1 MSIKSIDSQ
10 IMIARTADFSRDT
23 SAMQKK
29 PEVAQEHLAFREKIN
44 DAHDQSRVAK
54 TLESEMPE
62 IKPDDEGGGGE
73 GYEGGRRQDDGKD
86 EDSDEPGV
94 SMFVPPSIHVIDIRV

>member
-23 SAMQKK
+23 SATQKR

-44 DAHDQSRVAK
+44 EAQEQTRVAK
-54 TLESEMPE
+54 MLESEMPE
-62 IKPDDEGGGGE
+62 IKPDEDGKGNEAYEGGGGQ
-73 GYEGGRRQDDGKD
+73 GGAKDD
-86 EDSDEPGV
+86 ESDEPGV
-94 SMFVPPSIHVIDIRV
+94 TMFVPPSSNVIDIRV